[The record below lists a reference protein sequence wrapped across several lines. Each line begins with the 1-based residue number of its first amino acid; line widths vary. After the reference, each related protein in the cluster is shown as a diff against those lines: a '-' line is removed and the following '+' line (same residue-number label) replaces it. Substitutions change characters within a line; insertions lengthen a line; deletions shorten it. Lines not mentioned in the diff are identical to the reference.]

1 MRDQGIAY
9 VVAVSISTLGFFT
22 LLKSNTC
29 SAQGILDELAK
40 LDPFTPHHNEIDQIP
55 PAKGVFIH
63 NRTNLDVYY
72 CYVYRKS
79 GFNSI
84 NVGAYNLPVSEP
96 DKWQAIGWFKIP
108 AQKSVHAI
116 NGDLNPKEFYFYGY
130 HGNKQWGGD
139 VAVWVDPQRKFFY
152 DPDDKND
159 VERRIQGGYVR
170 RNFKKLETG
179 NDNAFH
185 LNLVD

>member
-1 MRDQGIAY
+1 LKQ
-9 VVAVSISTLGFFT
+9 AVNAS
-22 LLKSNTC
+22 KS
-29 SAQGILDELAK
+29 
-40 LDPFTPHHNEIDQIP
+40 
-55 PAKGVFIH
+55 
-63 NRTNLDVYY
+63 
-72 CYVYRKS
+72 
-79 GFNSI
+79 
-84 NVGAYNLPVSEP
+84 P
-96 DKWQAIGWFKIP
+96 DKNA
-108 AQKSVHAI
+108 
-116 NGDLNPKEFYFYGY
+116 GY
-130 HGNKQWGGD
+130 SGD